1 VTDHETTVLSYRLQS
16 LADDMTPPLDVVGQ
30 VRAARASHRRK
41 RRTRIAALALATATT
56 AVVAGTVTTTG
67 LLTSGPGEV
76 AGPGVPSAPV
86 TDDAGVRDRAQ
97 RAEEAQ
103 AAQRAEAQAAAEASQ
118 AAEAEAA
125 RLAAE
130 EAAAAEAAQRSREQ
144 ATAWQSRTF
153 EGVSFQ
159 VPAGARAADTVDRS
173 PVTSWMEGP
182 SLTWNGPLLGG
193 GQPSFVR
200 VMITATHEGGLIPT
214 DGGEWFT
221 VPGADKAYGGIDTT
235 DYTGV
240 PTGRTT
246 VWLDIL
252 DGDRLVRVSAEFAAG
267 PEGEQMARELIASI
281 SIG

>member
-16 LADDMTPPLDVVGQ
+16 LADHMTPQLDVVGQ

-41 RRTRIAALALATATT
+41 RRTRIAALAVATATT

-200 VMITATHEGGLIPT
+200 VMITATYEGGMIPT
-214 DGGEWFT
+214 DGGEGFT
-221 VPGADKAYGGIDTT
+221 VPGADDAYGGIDAM
-235 DYTGV
+235 YATGV